1 MPISELA
8 IGLNLSPRR
17 NIMAEAERVSSAI
30 AALRIGAGPT
40 PSTKPVRA
48 AYAELASLAKHP
60 PRPIALNP
68 HGVNLEDRADHLN
81 KVLSAPWSYLTTIL
95 DGTAQ
100 NIPGGLDLE
109 QIRST
114 LQYVVVKHIAWRA
127 A

>member
-17 NIMAEAERVSSAI
+17 NLMAKAERVSSAI
-30 AALRIGAGPT
+30 AALRIGAGAT
-40 PSTKPVRA
+40 PSTKPIRA
-48 AYAELASLAKHP
+48 AYAELAGLAKHP

-81 KVLSAPWSYLTTIL
+81 KVLNAPWAYHTTIL
-95 DGTAQ
+95 DDTAQ
-100 NIPGGLDLE
+100 NFPGGLDLE
-109 QIRST
+109 QIGST
-114 LQYVVVKHIAWRA
+114 LQYAVVKHTAWRA